1 MVAVKFEQRVSF
13 PHKKEK
19 QLEGEF
25 PEKTV

>member
-13 PHKKEK
+13 PHKKKK
-19 QLEGEF
+19 QLNGEF